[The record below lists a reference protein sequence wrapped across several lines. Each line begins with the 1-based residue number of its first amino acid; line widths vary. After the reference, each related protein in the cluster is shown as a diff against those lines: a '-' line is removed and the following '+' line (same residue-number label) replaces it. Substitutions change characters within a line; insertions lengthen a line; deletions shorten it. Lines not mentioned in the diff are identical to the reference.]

1 MGWKRHPALSK
12 LSERS
17 GMEDNFQGSHYIG
30 DGTQAAPRNLPLSF
44 TGSGSEYF
52 RIWIVNALL
61 SIITLGIYSAWA
73 KVRTLQ
79 YFYRNTQLDG
89 ATFDYH
95 GSPTAILKGRA
106 IVFVLALAYNLA
118 SHASPLLAV
127 GLAVVLAAV
136 FPFLLVRSLRFRMA
150 NSSYRGLR
158 FAFIGKDAEGYQVFL
173 LWPILTVLSLYLLAP
188 FAHQRFKRYQH
199 NHTLFGT
206 APFAFDAT
214 ASAFYGVYLR
224 TAGMVAIFLIGG
236 GLVGGS
242 LASAVGQSKGAV
254 GVVFGMMMIG
264 LYFGLMM
271 IGPYFTARLQ
281 NLVWNNTTL
290 LPHRFRSDVR
300 AGKLFFIVLTNFIFI
315 ALTLGLFYPFARVR
329 STRYRVE
336 AMTMIAVGPLDEFVA
351 GEQQHVGALGDAA
364 VDWYDIDIAL

>member
-1 MGWKRHPALSK
+1 MQ
-12 LSERS
+12 
-17 GMEDNFQGSHYIG
+17 DNNQGSHYIG
-30 DGTQAAPRNLPLSF
+30 DGATAPDTAHAAPRHLQLSF

-61 SIITLGIYSAWA
+61 SIVTLGIYSAWA

-79 YFYRNTQLDG
+79 YFYRNTRLDD

-118 SHASPLLAV
+118 SQASPWLAL
-127 GLAVVLAAV
+127 GLGMALAAA
-136 FPFLLVRSLRFRMA
+136 FPYLLVRSLRFRMA

-158 FAFIGKDAEGYQVFL
+158 FAFTGKDAEGYKVFL
-173 LWPILTVLSLYLLAP
+173 LWPILTVLSFGLLAP
-188 FAHQRFKRYQH
+188 LAHQRFKRYQH

-214 ASAFYGVYLR
+214 AGAFYGVYLR
-224 TAGMVAIFLIGG
+224 TAFMVAIFLIGG

-242 LASAVGQSKGAV
+242 LAAATGQSAAAMS
-254 GVVFGMMMIG
+254 VVFGMMVIG
-264 LYFGLMM
+264 LYLGLML
-271 IGPYFTARLQ
+271 IGPYFATRMQ
-281 NLVWNNTTL
+281 NLVWNQTTL
-290 LPHRFRSDVR
+290 APHSFRSDVR
-300 AGKLFFIVLTNFIFI
+300 VGKLFFIVLTNYIFI

-329 STRYRVE
+329 SARYRVE
-336 AMTMIAVGPLDEFVA
+336 SMTMIAAGPLDEFVA
-351 GEQQHVGALGDAA
+351 GEQQQVGALGDAA
-364 VDWYDIDIAL
+364 ADWYDIDIAL